1 MKKRPSVGL
10 FDDQRKR
17 SKLAMLSNVLVRL
30 KASIDWES
38 FRPILEEAF
47 PVRDPRKGGQPPYDR
62 LLLFKMLVLGRVYQL
77 SHEALEYQVNDR
89 RSFQEFLDLEPQHEV
104 PDSTTLYGFASH
116 LAKSGSMPKLFAHF
130 HQRLSNAGLV
140 LNEGKIVDASI
151 VNTPVQRN
159 SREENEKL
167 RNGEVPQNWSAGKA
181 RQKDLDADW
190 TQKHGKSYFG
200 YKNHVKVDAGSKLID
215 HYEVTPA
222 SVHDSQV
229 TWDLLDPKADKGQ
242 EMYADKAYDNAEV
255 KKGIRLAKM
264 KCRVLKSARRN
275 KPLTRRQQAMN
286 DKLNKVRAR
295 VEHIFGAMEKQ
306 LGGLR
311 TRAVGLVRATFNTG
325 LTNLCYNML
334 RTLTLL
340 STRPMVGIV

>member
-1 MKKRPSVGL
+1 MKKRPSPGL

-17 SKLAMLSNVLVRL
+17 SKLAMLNDVLIRL
-30 KASIDWES
+30 KTSVDWES
-38 FRPILEEAF
+38 FRPLVEEPF
-47 PVRDPRKGGQPPYDR
+47 PVRDPRNGGQPPYDR

-77 SHEALEYQVNDR
+77 SHEVLEYQVIDR
-89 RSFQEFLDLEPQHEV
+89 RSFQEFLDLEPQHDV
-104 PDSTTLYGFASH
+104 PDSTCLYAFASH
-116 LAKSGSMPKLFAHF
+116 LAKSGTMPKLFAHF
-130 HQRLSNAGLV
+130 HQRLVGAGLV
-140 LNEGKIVDASI
+140 LNEGKIIDASI
-151 VNTPVQRN
+151 VNAPVQRN
-159 SREENEKL
+159 SRDENAKL
-167 RNGEVPQNWSAGKA
+167 REGEVPQDWSPGKA

-222 SVHDSQV
+222 SMHDSQV
-229 TWDLLDPKADKGQ
+229 TWDLLDPEADKGQ

-264 KCRVLKSARRN
+264 KNRVLKSARRN

-286 DKLNKVRAR
+286 TKLNKVRAR

-311 TRAVGLVRATFNTG
+311 TRAIGLARATFHTG
-325 LTNLCYNML
+325 LTNLCYNLL
-334 RTLTLL
+334 RTLTLI
-340 STRPMVGIV
+340 STRPLVGSV